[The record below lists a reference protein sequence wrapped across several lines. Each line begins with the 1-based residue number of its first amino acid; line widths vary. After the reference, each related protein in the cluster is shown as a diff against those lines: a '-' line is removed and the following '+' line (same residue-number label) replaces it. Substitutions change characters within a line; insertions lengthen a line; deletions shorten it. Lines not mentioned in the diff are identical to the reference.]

1 MINSRILLSGTI
13 IFVAAALIIGAT
25 FAFFSDTET
34 SQNNTLVAGALDLKI
49 DNTSYY
55 NGVLN
60 QGTTWTLDD
69 LTDQLFFNFTDVKPN
84 DLGEDTISLHAE
96 NDSWVCADFTL
107 TENNDNTCTTNEIP
121 DDLSCTEPNGNLLD
135 GELGQNI
142 EFAFWTD
149 DGDNV
154 LETDEE
160 IIASG
165 SAGQVLDGKITLAD
179 SQTNNLGGA
188 DGEPMTGGEN
198 HFIAKAWCFG
208 DLTLSPVSAGEGE
221 NPAIGGGVSC
231 DGSLL
236 NNETQSDRLLADIK
250 FTAVQSRNNPNF
262 GCEPV
267 QISCETSDNIF
278 ASSSSDNDQGL
289 RKDGSAVL
297 ANRSV
302 PSAAFGAPQ
311 TSGADSDVGFPTG
324 SFFSLGFPLSGNTA
338 SIVFG
343 FAEPFFPNPS
353 GVDLQVYEVTGGAW
367 RF

>member
-1 MINSRILLSGTI
+1 MINSKILLSG
-13 IFVAAALIIGAT
+13 ALILASAAVIIGGA
-25 FAFFSDTET
+25 FAFFSDTEI
-34 SQNNTLVAGALDLKI
+34 SQNNSLVGGALDLKI

-60 QGTTWTLDD
+60 DGTTWTLND

-135 GELGQNI
+135 GELAQNI

-165 SAGQVLDGKITLAD
+165 SADEVLDGEITLAD
-179 SQTNNLGGA
+179 STTNNLGGA
-188 DGEPMTGGEN
+188 DGDPMSGGEDI
-198 HFIAKAWCFG
+198 HYIAKAWCFG
-208 DLTLSPVSAGEGE
+208 DLTLDPVTAGEGVD
-221 NPAIGGGVSC
+221 PTVDGGVSC

-236 NNETQSDRLLADIK
+236 DNATQSDKVLADIQ
-250 FTAVQSRNNPNF
+250 FTAVQSRNNP
-262 GCEPV
+262 
-267 QISCETSDNIF
+267 D
-278 ASSSSDNDQGL
+278 
-289 RKDGSAVL
+289 
-297 ANRSV
+297 
-302 PSAAFGAPQ
+302 
-311 TSGADSDVGFPTG
+311 
-324 SFFSLGFPLSGNTA
+324 
-338 SIVFG
+338 
-343 FAEPFFPNPS
+343 
-353 GVDLQVYEVTGGAW
+353 
-367 RF
+367 